1 MVFPTLN
8 SLSSK
13 KAQFF
18 IMSAVVIVMFAF
30 LISRMTEPTSIPD
43 TSSVA
48 IMDEPFI
55 FNNIVEKA
63 RETVEKSKDCE
74 DLKFSLEEYKTFAEE
89 YVQSKN
95 YLLTF
100 NYTLNLTNCPT
111 NATVNFN
118 YIILQS
124 PRMTLTKS
132 FTQTKSF

>member
-1 MVFPTLN
+1 MPNL
-8 SLSSK
+8 LSSR

-18 IMSAVVIVMFAF
+18 ILSAVVIIMFAF
-30 LISRMTEPTSIPD
+30 LISQMVEPASIPD
-43 TSSVA
+43 TSSIA
-48 IMDEPFI
+48 IMDESFI

-89 YVQSKN
+89 FVQSKN
-95 YLLTF
+95 YLLNF
-100 NYTLNLTNCPT
+100 NYTLNLTSCPSK
-111 NATVNFN
+111 AEVNFN

-132 FTQTKSF
+132 FSLTKSF